1 MKKIYFG
8 FRNSTNNF
16 SMLIYL
22 LSVIISS
29 LVFTNPLIIMAIFL
43 SLLIMVNFVKR
54 EESKGYFKFS
64 LIIFITTFL
73 FNIIINQRGTNVIF
87 QIPFLKV
94 TFESLMNAGIL
105 AFSFVNLLLAFYIYD
120 ALTNVKIIFDL
131 ISRSFRS
138 IAIIFILTIKFIPK
152 TIEIFKNTN
161 YLYNFRYYQSNN
173 DEAKIT
179 QKMDLI
185 EIVLNKSIA
194 NFMNVS
200 DVLITKGYNNR
211 SKVSKEILNNI
222 SDYILLL
229 ISGSAILF
237 DLIMSFLKIGKV
249 NFGSAKIAFLINS
262 NILVICLINVIMIL
276 MPILI
281 GVFQYLWWKWYISR
295 TTVLNTPTV
304 KNFR

>member
-1 MKKIYFG
+1 
-8 FRNSTNNF
+8 
-16 SMLIYL
+16 MLIYL